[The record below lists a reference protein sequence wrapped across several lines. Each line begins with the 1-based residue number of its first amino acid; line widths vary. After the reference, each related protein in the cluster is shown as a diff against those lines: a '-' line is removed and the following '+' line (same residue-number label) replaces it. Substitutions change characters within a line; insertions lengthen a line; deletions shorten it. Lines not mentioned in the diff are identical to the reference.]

1 MSGPP
6 AHIAL
11 ALLAPAIG
19 GKLTQ
24 PEEPDREE
32 LDLAPGATT
41 IAELAKGV
49 TVVSGG
55 DTLAA
60 SRAILARLAAS
71 RPAPVE

>member
-6 AHIAL
+6 THIAI

-24 PEEPDREE
+24 LEEPEKEE
-32 LDLAPGATT
+32 LDLAPGTTT

-49 TVVSGG
+49 TVVAGG

-71 RPAPVE
+71 RPAPLE